1 MAKTTKKSK
10 KSAKSSNQEESL
22 FKSLK
27 GKLKASRKD
36 LLSQVES
43 LSTELKALKENNS
56 TKKIIKKLDKKYKN
70 NLASIQKEFNE
81 QLDSLQS
88 AQSKLLDQLPTEV
101 LDKLNL
107 TPKTERPK
115 AAIKAKSSTAT
126 KNTSSLKAI
135 KGIGPVTIKKLEA
148 AGFTTLEDIAH
159 PPEHKKEALKAFEKT
174 RGYDSWQKQAE
185 VLLQE
190 K

>member
-1 MAKTTKKSK
+1 MAKTAKKSK
-10 KSAKSSNQEESL
+10 KSAKGSTEKESL

-27 GKLKASRKD
+27 GQLKASREE

-43 LSTELKALKENNS
+43 LSTELQELKKNNS

-81 QLDSLQS
+81 QLDNLQ
-88 AQSKLLDQLPTEV
+88 AVQSKLLDQLPAEV
-101 LDKLNL
+101 RDKLSL
-107 TPKTERPK
+107 TPKTEKPQAAKK
-115 AAIKAKSSTAT
+115 ATSSSVT

-148 AGFTTLEDIAH
+148 AGFSSLEDIAH

-185 VLLQE
+185 ALLQD